1 MDYYSVNE
9 RFSERSGFVEMPEK
23 APERGRGSS
32 LRTWGKLLP
41 FLKPYSRQMALILVT
56 MLISAGIDISY
67 SLLSGY
73 AVDRFVTPRTTQ
85 GIGWFALGYFA
96 VVLCQMI
103 CTLIFARVALRVEM
117 YLGRDL
123 KKKLFTHL
131 QTLSFSYYNV
141 NPVGTIM
148 ARVMSDTNRIGGVF
162 AWSLVDIFW
171 SSAYVLGSMAVM
183 LFLNWKL
190 ALLIIAVVPVIALLT
205 LYFQKKILH
214 INRKARRINAEI
226 TRHYNEGISG
236 AKTSKTLVI
245 EDQNTQAFREVTSRM
260 RATMVRG
267 VLLNAVYVPII
278 GFLTALAV
286 AFVITGGGSMVL
298 WGDIGIGEL
307 TIFVNFALGIADPVQ
322 TLARTISNFISTQ
335 ANIERV
341 SALMELKPQI
351 TDTPE
356 VIEKYGTS
364 FDPKRENWEPLIGH
378 ITFDDVTFRYP
389 DGTENVLEH
398 FNLDV
403 PAGSTVA
410 IVGET
415 GAGKSTL
422 VNLACR
428 FFEPTGGRILI
439 DGKDYRERSQL
450 WLHSNIGYVLQ
461 TPHLFSGSV
470 KENIRYGR
478 LDATDEEIVQAA
490 KLVNAHQFIIRMEQG
505 YDSDVGEGGGQLSTG
520 EKQLISFARAVLA
533 NPRIFVLDE
542 ATASIDTRTEA
553 LIQEAIST
561 MLTGRTSFL
570 IAHRLSTIRKA
581 DMILVV
587 REGKILERG
596 THQELMAQNGYYA
609 QLYRK
614 QFETETAETVFGP

>member
-1 MDYYSVNE
+1 M
-9 RFSERSGFVEMPEK
+9 EMPEK

-85 GIGWFALGYFA
+85 GIGWFALGYFS

-260 RATMVRG
+260 RSTMVRG

>member
-1 MDYYSVNE
+1 M
-9 RFSERSGFVEMPEK
+9 EMPEK

-85 GIGWFALGYFA
+85 GIGWFALGYFS

-609 QLYRK
+609 QLYQK

>member
-1 MDYYSVNE
+1 ME
-9 RFSERSGFVEMPEK
+9 LPEDQK
-23 APERGRGSS
+23 LPAGRGSS
-32 LRTWGKLLP
+32 LRTWAKLLP
-41 FLKPYSRQMALILVT
+41 FLKPYSKTMAVILIT
-56 MLISAGIDISY
+56 MLVNAGIDIAY
-67 SLLSGY
+67 PLLSGY
-73 AVDRFVTPRTTQ
+73 AVDTFVTPGTSK
-85 GIGWFALGYFA
+85 GVGWFAVGYMA
-96 VVLCQMI
+96 VVLAQMT
-103 CTLIFARVALRVEM
+103 CTIVFARKALKVEM

-123 KKKLFTHL
+123 KKRLFTHL
-131 QTLSFSYYNV
+131 QTLSFAYYNTT
-141 NPVGTIM
+141 PVGTIM

-171 SSAYVLGSMAVM
+171 SAAYVIGSMCVM
-183 LFLNWKL
+183 LFINWKL
-190 ALLIIAVVPVIALLT
+190 ALLIIVVVPVIALLT
-205 LYFQKKILH
+205 LYFQKRILN
-214 INRKARRINAEI
+214 INRQARKINAEI

-245 EDQNTQAFREVTSRM
+245 EDKNTAAFQEVTGRM
-260 RATMVRG
+260 RHTMVRG

-286 AFVITGGGSMVL
+286 AFVITGGGNMVL

-307 TIFVNFALGIADPVQ
+307 TVFMNFALGIADPVQ

-364 FDPKRENWEPLIGH
+364 FDPKRENWEPLVGH

-439 DGKDYRERSQL
+439 DGRDYRERSML

-478 LDATDEEIVQAA
+478 LSATDEEIVAAA
-490 KLVNAHQFIIRMEQG
+490 KLVNAHDFITRMEHG

-520 EKQLISFARAVLA
+520 EKQLVSFARAVLA
-533 NPRIFVLDE
+533 NPKIFVLDE
-542 ATASIDTRTEA
+542 ATASIDTKTEA

-570 IAHRLSTIRKA
+570 IAHRLSTIRNA

-587 REGKILERG
+587 RQGKIIERG
-596 THQELMAQNGYYA
+596 THQELMALGGYYA
-609 QLYRK
+609 DLYNK
-614 QFETETAETVFGP
+614 QFETETAETVFRS

>member
-1 MDYYSVNE
+1 ME
-9 RFSERSGFVEMPEK
+9 LPEDQK
-23 APERGRGSS
+23 LPGGRGSS
-32 LRTWGKLLP
+32 LRTWAKLLP
-41 FLKPYSRQMALILVT
+41 FLKPYSKTMAVILIT
-56 MLISAGIDISY
+56 MLVNAGIDIAY
-67 SLLSGY
+67 PLLSGY
-73 AVDRFVTPRTTQ
+73 AVDTFVTPGTSK
-85 GIGWFALGYFA
+85 GVGWFAVGYMA
-96 VVLCQMI
+96 VVLAQMT
-103 CTLIFARVALRVEM
+103 CTIVFARKALKVEM

-123 KKKLFTHL
+123 KKRLFTHL
-131 QTLSFSYYNV
+131 QTLSFAYYNTT
-141 NPVGTIM
+141 PVGTIM

-171 SSAYVLGSMAVM
+171 SAAYVIGSMCVM
-183 LFLNWKL
+183 LFINWKL
-190 ALLIIAVVPVIALLT
+190 ALLIIVVVPVIALLT
-205 LYFQKKILH
+205 LYFQKRILN
-214 INRKARRINAEI
+214 INRQARKINAEI

-245 EDQNTQAFREVTSRM
+245 EDKNTAAFQEVTGRM
-260 RATMVRG
+260 RHTMVRG

-286 AFVITGGGSMVL
+286 AFVITGGGNMVL
-298 WGDIGIGEL
+298 WRDIGIGEL
-307 TIFVNFALGIADPVQ
+307 TVFMNFALGIADPVQ

-356 VIEKYGTS
+356 VIGKYGTS
-364 FDPKRENWEPLIGH
+364 FDPKRENWEPLVGH

-439 DGKDYRERSQL
+439 DGRDYRERSML

-478 LDATDEEIVQAA
+478 LDATDEEIVAAA
-490 KLVNAHQFIIRMEQG
+490 KLVNAHDFITRMEHG

-520 EKQLISFARAVLA
+520 EKQLVSFARAVLA
-533 NPRIFVLDE
+533 NPKIFVLDE
-542 ATASIDTRTEA
+542 ATASIDTKTEA

-587 REGKILERG
+587 RQGKIIERG
-596 THQELMAQNGYYA
+596 THQELMALGGYYA
-609 QLYRK
+609 DLYNK
-614 QFETETAETVFGP
+614 QFETETAETVFRS

>member
-1 MDYYSVNE
+1 ME
-9 RFSERSGFVEMPEK
+9 LPEDQK
-23 APERGRGSS
+23 LPGGRGSS
-32 LRTWGKLLP
+32 LRTWAKLLP
-41 FLKPYSRQMALILVT
+41 FLKPYSKTMAVILIT
-56 MLISAGIDISY
+56 MLVNAGIDIAY
-67 SLLSGY
+67 PLLSGY
-73 AVDRFVTPRTTQ
+73 AVDTFVTPGTSK
-85 GIGWFALGYFA
+85 GVGWFAVGYMA
-96 VVLCQMI
+96 VVLAQMT
-103 CTLIFARVALRVEM
+103 CTIVFARKALKVEM

-123 KKKLFTHL
+123 KKRLFTHL
-131 QTLSFSYYNV
+131 QTLSFAYYNTT
-141 NPVGTIM
+141 PVGTIM

-171 SSAYVLGSMAVM
+171 SAAYVIGSMCVM
-183 LFLNWKL
+183 LFINWKL
-190 ALLIIAVVPVIALLT
+190 ALLIIVVVPVIALLT
-205 LYFQKKILH
+205 LYFQKRILN
-214 INRKARRINAEI
+214 INRQARKINAEI

-245 EDQNTQAFREVTSRM
+245 EDKNTAAFQEVTGRM
-260 RATMVRG
+260 RHTMVRG

-286 AFVITGGGSMVL
+286 AFVITGGGNMVL

-307 TIFVNFALGIADPVQ
+307 TVFMNFALGIADPVQ

-356 VIEKYGTS
+356 VIGKYGTS
-364 FDPKRENWEPLIGH
+364 FDPKRENWEPLVGH

-439 DGKDYRERSQL
+439 DGRDYRERSML

-478 LDATDEEIVQAA
+478 LDATDEEIVAAA
-490 KLVNAHQFIIRMEQG
+490 KLVNAHDFITRMEHG

-520 EKQLISFARAVLA
+520 EKQLVSFARAVLA
-533 NPRIFVLDE
+533 NPKIFVLDE
-542 ATASIDTRTEA
+542 ATASIDTKTEA

-587 REGKILERG
+587 RQGKIIERG
-596 THQELMAQNGYYA
+596 THQELMALGGYYA
-609 QLYRK
+609 DLYNK
-614 QFETETAETVFGP
+614 QFETETAETVFRS

>member
-1 MDYYSVNE
+1 MNLDE
-9 RFSERSGFVEMPEK
+9 LEFQHPKGRFS
-23 APERGRGSS
+23 S
-32 LRTWGKLLP
+32 LKTWGKLVP
-41 FLKPYSRQMALILVT
+41 FLKPYSKQMTVVLILM
-56 MLISAGIDISY
+56 MLGAGCDIMY
-67 SLLSGY
+67 PLLSGY
-73 AVDRFVTPRTTQ
+73 AVDNFITPQTSQGLWSFV
-85 GIGWFALGYFA
+85 ALYMTI
-96 VVLCQMI
+96 VLCQSI
-103 CTLIFARVALRVEM
+103 GTVIFTRLALKVEM
-117 YLGRDL
+117 FLGRDL
-123 KKKLFTHL
+123 KKKLFVHL
-131 QTLSFSYYNV
+131 QELSFSYYNIT
-141 NPVGTIM
+141 PVGTIM
-148 ARVMSDTNRIGGVF
+148 ARVMSDTNKIGSVF

-171 SSAYVLGSMAVM
+171 SSAYVLGSMVVM
-183 LFLNWKL
+183 LSINWRL
-190 ALLIIAVVPVIALLT
+190 ALLVIVVVPIIALLT
-205 LYFQKKILH
+205 LYFQKRILK
-214 INRKARRINAEI
+214 INRQARRINAEI

-245 EDQNTQAFREVTSRM
+245 EDKNTAAFQEVTTRM
-260 RATMVRG
+260 RDTTVRA

-278 GFLTALAV
+278 GFLTALAL

-298 WGDIGIGEL
+298 AGSIGIGEL
-307 TIFVNFALGIADPVQ
+307 TVFMTFALGIADPVQ

-341 SALMELKPQI
+341 SALLELQPQI

-364 FDPKRENWEPLIGH
+364 FEPKRENWEPIQGH
-378 ITFDDVTFRYP
+378 ITFDDITFRYP
-389 DGTENVLEH
+389 DGNENVLEH
-398 FNLDV
+398 FSLDV
-403 PAGSTVA
+403 PAGTTVA

-450 WLHSNIGYVLQ
+450 WLHSSIGYVLQ

-478 LDATDEEIVQAA
+478 LDATDEEIVAAA
-490 KLVNAHQFIIRMEQG
+490 KLVNAHDFITHMAQG

-533 NPRIFVLDE
+533 DPRIFVLDE
-542 ATASIDTRTEA
+542 ATASIDTKTEA

-561 MLTGRTSFL
+561 LLTGRTSFL

-581 DMILVV
+581 DLILVV
-587 REGKILERG
+587 RAGKIIERG
-596 THQELMAQNGYYA
+596 THQELMALGGYYA
-609 QLYRK
+609 DLYNK
-614 QFETETAETVFGP
+614 QFETESAQSVFNA

>member
-1 MDYYSVNE
+1 
-9 RFSERSGFVEMPEK
+9 MPEK

-356 VIEKYGTS
+356 VVEKYGTS

>member
-1 MDYYSVNE
+1 ME
-9 RFSERSGFVEMPEK
+9 LPEDQK
-23 APERGRGSS
+23 LPAGRGSS
-32 LRTWGKLLP
+32 LRTWAKLLP
-41 FLKPYSRQMALILVT
+41 FLKPYSKTMAVILIT
-56 MLISAGIDISY
+56 MLVNAGIDIAY
-67 SLLSGY
+67 PLLSGY
-73 AVDRFVTPRTTQ
+73 AVDTFVTPGTSK
-85 GIGWFALGYFA
+85 GVGWFAVGYMA
-96 VVLCQMI
+96 VVLAQMT
-103 CTLIFARVALRVEM
+103 CTIVFARKALKVEM

-123 KKKLFTHL
+123 KKRLFTHL
-131 QTLSFSYYNV
+131 QTLSFAYYNTT
-141 NPVGTIM
+141 PVGTIM

-171 SSAYVLGSMAVM
+171 SAAYVIGSMCVM
-183 LFLNWKL
+183 LFINWKL
-190 ALLIIAVVPVIALLT
+190 ALLIIVVVPVIALLT
-205 LYFQKKILH
+205 LYFQKRILN
-214 INRKARRINAEI
+214 INRQARKINAEI

-245 EDQNTQAFREVTSRM
+245 EDKNTAAFQEVTGRM
-260 RATMVRG
+260 RHTMVRG

-286 AFVITGGGSMVL
+286 AFVITGGGNMVL

-307 TIFVNFALGIADPVQ
+307 TVFMNFALGIADPVQ

-364 FDPKRENWEPLIGH
+364 FDPKRENWEPLVGH

-439 DGKDYRERSQL
+439 DGRDYRERSML

-478 LDATDEEIVQAA
+478 LSATDEEIVAAA
-490 KLVNAHQFIIRMEQG
+490 KLVNAHDFITHMEHG

-520 EKQLISFARAVLA
+520 EKQLVSFARAVLA

-542 ATASIDTRTEA
+542 ATASIDTKTEA

-587 REGKILERG
+587 RQGKIIERG
-596 THQELMAQNGYYA
+596 THQELMALGGYYA
-609 QLYRK
+609 DLYNK
-614 QFETETAETVFGP
+614 QFETETAETVFRS

>member
-1 MDYYSVNE
+1 
-9 RFSERSGFVEMPEK
+9 MPEK

-96 VVLCQMI
+96 VVLCQMV

-260 RATMVRG
+260 RSTMVRG

>member
-1 MDYYSVNE
+1 M
-9 RFSERSGFVEMPEK
+9 EMPEK

-364 FDPKRENWEPLIGH
+364 FDPKRENWELLIGH

>member
-1 MDYYSVNE
+1 M
-9 RFSERSGFVEMPEK
+9 EMPEK
-23 APERGRGSS
+23 TPERGRGSS

-41 FLKPYSRQMALILVT
+41 FLKPYSRQMVLILVT

>member
-1 MDYYSVNE
+1 ME
-9 RFSERSGFVEMPEK
+9 LPEDQK
-23 APERGRGSS
+23 LPAGRGSS
-32 LRTWGKLLP
+32 LRTWAKLLP
-41 FLKPYSRQMALILVT
+41 FLKPYSKTMAVILIT
-56 MLISAGIDISY
+56 MLVNAGIDIAY
-67 SLLSGY
+67 PLLSGY
-73 AVDRFVTPRTTQ
+73 AVDTFVTPGTSK
-85 GIGWFALGYFA
+85 GVGWFAVGYMA
-96 VVLCQMI
+96 VVLAQMT
-103 CTLIFARVALRVEM
+103 CTIVFARKALKVEM

-123 KKKLFTHL
+123 KKRLFTHL
-131 QTLSFSYYNV
+131 QTLSFAYYNTT
-141 NPVGTIM
+141 PVGTIM

-171 SSAYVLGSMAVM
+171 SAAYVIGSMCVM
-183 LFLNWKL
+183 LFINWKL
-190 ALLIIAVVPVIALLT
+190 ALLIIVVVPVIALLT
-205 LYFQKKILH
+205 LYFQKRILN
-214 INRKARRINAEI
+214 INRQARKINAEI

-245 EDQNTQAFREVTSRM
+245 EDKNTAAFQEVTGRM
-260 RATMVRG
+260 RHTMVRG

-286 AFVITGGGSMVL
+286 AFVITGGGNMVL

-307 TIFVNFALGIADPVQ
+307 TVFMNFALGIADPVQ

-356 VIEKYGTS
+356 VIGKYGTS
-364 FDPKRENWEPLIGH
+364 FDPKRENWEPLVGH

-428 FFEPTGGRILI
+428 FFEPTGGHILI
-439 DGKDYRERSQL
+439 DGRDYRERSML

-478 LDATDEEIVQAA
+478 LDATDEEIVTAA
-490 KLVNAHQFIIRMEQG
+490 KLVNAHDFITRMEHG

-520 EKQLISFARAVLA
+520 EKQLVSFARAVLA
-533 NPRIFVLDE
+533 DPKIFVLDE
-542 ATASIDTRTEA
+542 ATASIDTKTEA

-587 REGKILERG
+587 RAGKIIERG
-596 THQELMAQNGYYA
+596 THRELMALGGYYA
-609 QLYRK
+609 DLYNK
-614 QFETETAETVFGP
+614 QFETESAESVFSQ

>member
-1 MDYYSVNE
+1 MNIE
-9 RFSERSGFVEMPEK
+9 QIEQQNLKGRFS
-23 APERGRGSS
+23 S
-32 LRTWGKLLP
+32 LKIWAKLLP
-41 FLKPYSRQMALILVT
+41 FLKPYSKTMVVIVVLMLVG
-56 MLISAGIDISY
+56 AACDIAY
-67 SLLSGY
+67 PLLSGY
-73 AVDRFVTPRTTQ
+73 AVDQFVTPATSEGVT
-85 GIGWFALGYFA
+85 WFALGYFA
-96 VVLCQMI
+96 VVFLQMLS
-103 CTLIFARVALRVEM
+103 TMIFARAALKVEM

-123 KKKLFTHL
+123 KKKLFIHL
-131 QTLSFSYYNV
+131 QTLSFSYYNTT
-141 NPVGTIM
+141 PVGTIM
-148 ARVMSDTNRIGGVF
+148 ARVMSDTNKIGTVF

-171 SSAYVLGSMAVM
+171 SAAYVLGSMVVM
-183 LFLNWKL
+183 LTINWQL
-190 ALLIIAVVPVIALLT
+190 ALLVIVVVPFIALLT
-205 LYFQKKILH
+205 LYFQKRILK
-214 INRKARRINAEI
+214 INRQVRRINAEI

-245 EDQNTQAFREVTSRM
+245 EDKNTAAFQEVTHRM
-260 RATMVRG
+260 KETTVRG

-286 AFVITGGGSMVL
+286 AFVITGGGNMVL
-298 WGDIGIGEL
+298 WGTIGIGEL
-307 TIFVNFALGIADPVQ
+307 TVFTSFALGIADPVQ
-322 TLARTISNFISTQ
+322 TLARTISNFIATQ

-341 SALMELKPQI
+341 SALLELEPQI

-364 FDPKRENWEPLIGH
+364 FDPKRENWEPLTGH
-378 ITFDDVTFRYP
+378 ITFDDISFRYP

-398 FNLDV
+398 FSLDV
-403 PAGSTVA
+403 PAGTTVA

-428 FFEPTGGRILI
+428 FFESTAGRILI
-439 DGKDYRERSQL
+439 DGKDYRERSML

-478 LDATDEEIVQAA
+478 LDATDEEVVAAA
-490 KLVNAHQFIIRMEQG
+490 KMVNAHDFITHMEHG

-542 ATASIDTRTEA
+542 ATSSIDTKTEA

-587 REGKILERG
+587 RGGKIIEQG
-596 THQELMAQNGYYA
+596 THQQLMEQGGYYA
-609 QLYRK
+609 ELYNK
-614 QFETETAETVFGP
+614 QFETEAAETVLNQ

>member
-1 MDYYSVNE
+1 MNIE
-9 RFSERSGFVEMPEK
+9 QIEQQNLKGRFS
-23 APERGRGSS
+23 S
-32 LRTWGKLLP
+32 LKIWAKLLP
-41 FLKPYSRQMALILVT
+41 FLKPYSKTLVVIVVL
-56 MLISAGIDISY
+56 MLVGAACDIAY
-67 SLLSGY
+67 PLLSGY
-73 AVDRFVTPRTTQ
+73 AVDQFVTPATSEGVT
-85 GIGWFALGYFA
+85 WFALGYFA
-96 VVLCQMI
+96 VVFLQMLS
-103 CTLIFARVALRVEM
+103 TMIFARAALKVEM

-123 KKKLFTHL
+123 KKKLFIHL
-131 QTLSFSYYNV
+131 QTLSFSYYNTT
-141 NPVGTIM
+141 PVGTIM
-148 ARVMSDTNRIGGVF
+148 ARVMSDTNKIGTVF

-171 SSAYVLGSMAVM
+171 SAAYVLGSMVVM
-183 LFLNWKL
+183 LTINWQL
-190 ALLIIAVVPVIALLT
+190 ALLVIVVVPFIALLT
-205 LYFQKKILH
+205 LYFQKRILK
-214 INRKARRINAEI
+214 INRQVRRINAEI

-245 EDQNTQAFREVTSRM
+245 EDKNTAAFQEVTHRM
-260 RATMVRG
+260 KETTVRG

-286 AFVITGGGSMVL
+286 AFVITGGGNMVL
-298 WGDIGIGEL
+298 WGTIGIGEL
-307 TIFVNFALGIADPVQ
+307 TVFTSFALGIADPVQ
-322 TLARTISNFISTQ
+322 TLARTISNFIATQ

-341 SALMELKPQI
+341 SALLELEPQI

-364 FDPKRENWEPLIGH
+364 FDPKRENWEPLTGH
-378 ITFDDVTFRYP
+378 ITFDDISFRYP

-398 FNLDV
+398 FSLDV
-403 PAGSTVA
+403 PAGTTVA

-428 FFEPTGGRILI
+428 FFEPTAGRILI
-439 DGKDYRERSQL
+439 DGKDYRERSML

-478 LDATDEEIVQAA
+478 LDATDEEVVAAA
-490 KLVNAHQFIIRMEQG
+490 KMVNAHDFITHMEHG

-542 ATASIDTRTEA
+542 ATSSIDTKTEA

-587 REGKILERG
+587 RGGKIIEQG
-596 THQELMAQNGYYA
+596 THQQLMEQGGYYA
-609 QLYRK
+609 ELYNK
-614 QFETETAETVFGP
+614 QFETEAAETVLNQ

>member
-1 MDYYSVNE
+1 
-9 RFSERSGFVEMPEK
+9 MPEK

-96 VVLCQMI
+96 VVLCQMV

-356 VIEKYGTS
+356 VVEKYGTS